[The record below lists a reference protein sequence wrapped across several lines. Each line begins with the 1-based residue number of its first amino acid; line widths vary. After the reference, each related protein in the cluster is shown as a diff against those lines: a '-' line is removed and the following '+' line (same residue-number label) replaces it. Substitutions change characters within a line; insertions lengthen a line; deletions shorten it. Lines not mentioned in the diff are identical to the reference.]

1 MTVSVA
7 LAAVIVY
14 NVDGLEEVWGSI
26 VRADPVYLLLA
37 FLVLTLDRFLMS
49 YKWLV
54 LLRSRGLGL
63 PLVQTVKIY
72 CTAMV
77 WGMFLPATVGADAI
91 RGYMAS
97 REGLDGYEVFASIVV
112 ERLVGFVA
120 SLFFGLIG
128 IMILSAIGLADER
141 FDALWVASAG
151 VLLGGAVSVSLS
163 FNDRLFDRVVRM
175 LPPRVRE
182 SRIVRRLRHFHGIYA
197 GYGANGDVISGFFVL
212 TLVEQ
217 YFVVLGMWL
226 TAQALGID
234 VGLLFLTG
242 VVPLSMIITRLPVT
256 IDGIGVFE
264 GIMILLLGMTGVPAA
279 EALALSLVGRVLQ
292 ILLWMPWWFVYTAQA
307 RSIRPPK
314 GVTPS

>member
-1 MTVSVA
+1 MA
-7 LAAVIVY
+7 LAAVIIW
-14 NVDGLEEVWGSI
+14 NVDGLDEVWGSI

-72 CTAMV
+72 CSAMV

-97 REGLDGYEVFASIVV
+97 RQGLDGYEVFASIVV

-141 FDALWVASAG
+141 FDALWLASAG

-163 FNDRLFDRVVRM
+163 FNDRLFDRIVSA
-175 LPPRVRE
+175 LPARLRD
-182 SRIVRRLRHFHGIYA
+182 SRLVRRLRHFHGIYA

-226 TAQALGID
+226 VAQALGIE

-264 GIMILLLGMTGVPAA
+264 GFMILLLGMTGVPAA

-292 ILLWMPWWFVYTAQA
+292 VVLWLPWWFAYTVQA

-314 GVTPS
+314 GVAPS